1 LFSGSDCLY
10 SNTIYLFWQ
19 KASFVYRVCFVKQ
32 KTKSLF
38 KWLHLP
44 VEREIL
50 IKTFGLNENY
60 VLLCTSKYFYRMKS
74 DTNSIDDIKA
84 IRKIMEESSR
94 FLSLSGLSGVF
105 AGLTAIA
112 GAIVAYFL
120 IPDTGNI
127 RYDEYFRNL
136 PEQETFSLRWQLI
149 AVAASVLVLSVL
161 FSLYFSRKK
170 ARKDGKNFWTLTSK
184 RLLINLLIPLV
195 TGGVFV
201 LVLLL
206 QNHIQLIV
214 PCFLIFYGLALV
226 NAGKFTFG
234 EIFYLGILE
243 IITGLVSAFVPGW
256 GLVFWIFGFGILH
269 IIYGL
274 AMYRKYEA

>member
-1 LFSGSDCLY
+1 
-10 SNTIYLFWQ
+10 
-19 KASFVYRVCFVKQ
+19 
-32 KTKSLF
+32 
-38 KWLHLP
+38 
-44 VEREIL
+44 
-50 IKTFGLNENY
+50 
-60 VLLCTSKYFYRMKS
+60 MKS
-74 DTNSIDDIKA
+74 DSKSIEDIKA

-105 AGLTAIA
+105 AGVTAIA
-112 GAIVAYFL
+112 GALIAYIFIL
-120 IPDTGNI
+120 DSGSIKYEDYLKSLTV
-127 RYDEYFRNL
+127 
-136 PEQETFSLRWQLI
+136 QETLAIRWQLMAI
-149 AVAASVLVLSVL
+149 AALVLVLSVL
-161 FSLYFSRKK
+161 FALFFSTRKAK
-170 ARKDGKNFWTLTSK
+170 RDGKSFWTPVSK

-195 TGGVFV
+195 TGGVFII
-201 LVLLL
+201 VLLL
-206 QNHIQLIV
+206 QNNIHLIV

-243 IITGLVSAFVPGW
+243 VITGLVSAFIPGW